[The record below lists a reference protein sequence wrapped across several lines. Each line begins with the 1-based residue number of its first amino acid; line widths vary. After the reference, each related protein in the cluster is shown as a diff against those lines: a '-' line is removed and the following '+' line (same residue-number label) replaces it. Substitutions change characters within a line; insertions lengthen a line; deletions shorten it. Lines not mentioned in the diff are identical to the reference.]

1 MDSEKTF
8 TYFVPADFSACS
20 YNALHYAT
28 MLARCS
34 YGQIILSH
42 VIDLDEV
49 ADSENAVVISFA
61 IDRLVKKA
69 EERIKSLREI
79 ISLKGIV
86 VKQEILIG
94 NVELQLTKQIDE
106 LKPDVIV
113 MGRNTRHR
121 LGAQSLLKYITRN
134 TNVPVL
140 VVPQSH
146 NPKIPNRAVLA
157 SDLNPKKKIKFAPF
171 FEIIK
176 KISHQLY
183 ILDIKSG
190 NFSNAQEALSW
201 IKNLNET
208 YGVDAKLLQQEDKNG
223 LANIKNFVQ
232 TNEVDLICTV
242 RYNSSMLDKFFGSS
256 ISNQLT
262 NQLEVPVLVIKE

>member
-1 MDSEKTF
+1 MKAF
-8 TYFVPADFSACS
+8 TYLVPVDFSACS

-34 YGQIILSH
+34 HGEIMLSH
-42 VIDLDEV
+42 VIDLEEIP
-49 ADSENAVVISFA
+49 DSENSVVISFA
-61 IDRLVKKA
+61 LDRLVKKA
-69 EERIKSLREI
+69 EEKIKSLGEI

-86 VKQEILIG
+86 VKQQILIG
-94 NVELQLTKQIDE
+94 NVQIQLEKQINE

-113 MGRNTRHR
+113 MGRNAEHKLR
-121 LGAQSLLKYITRN
+121 AQSLLKYITRN

-157 SDLNPKKKIKFAPF
+157 SDLNPKKDVKLAPF

-176 KISHQLY
+176 KVTQELS

-190 NFSNAQEALSW
+190 YFSNAQDALTW

-208 YGVDAKLLQQEDKNG
+208 YGVNAKLLRQENKDG
-223 LANIKNFVQ
+223 LTGIKDYVQ
-232 TNEVDLICTV
+232 TNHVDLLCTV
-242 RYNSSMLDKFFGSS
+242 KCNRNFLDKFFDRN

-262 NQLEVPVLVIKE
+262 SQLEVPVLVIKE